1 MRKWVKDHGTTAAA
15 TLIAGTL
22 TAIFGFIA
30 GQSILSWIDPG
41 RVDPAFSRGAVIL
54 GGSTTN
60 SSSAAVQNVTA
71 IIAIVFSAVVLVSV
85 IVVIGL
91 VRRKSAAREAAFVV
105 YGVLG
110 FISIATSLSG
120 LASDPPATSAWFGL
134 LTGVANLSV
143 VVLLLLPATARD
155 FDPFARRVASARAA

>member
-30 GQSILSWIDPG
+30 GQSILSWIDPD
-41 RVDPAFSRGAVIL
+41 RVDPGFSRGALSL
-54 GGSTTN
+54 GGSTAT
-60 SSSAAVQNVTA
+60 STSAAVQNATA
-71 IIAIVFSAVVLVSV
+71 IIAIVFGAVVFVSA
-85 IVVIGL
+85 IVVVGL

-105 YGVLG
+105 YGFLG

-120 LASDPPATSAWFGL
+120 LTSDPPAPSAWFGV
-134 LTGVANLSV
+134 LTGVANFAV

-155 FDPFARRVASARAA
+155 FDPYARRITSSRAS

>member
-1 MRKWVKDHGTTAAA
+1 MREWVKYHGTTAAA

-30 GQSILSWIDPG
+30 GQSILSWIDPD
-41 RVDPAFSRGAVIL
+41 RVDPGFSRGAVNL
-54 GGSTTN
+54 GGSTTT
-60 SSSAAVQNVTA
+60 SSSVAVQNATA

-85 IVVIGL
+85 IVVFGL
-91 VRRKSAAREAAFVV
+91 AIRKSAAREAAFVV
-105 YGVLG
+105 YGLLG

-120 LASDPPATSAWFGL
+120 LTSDPPAPSAWFGL
-134 LTGVANLSV
+134 LTGVANFAV

-155 FDPFARRVASARAA
+155 FDPYARRIASSRVS